1 MVVGHVIL
9 REGHSVYMSG
19 NCKVRYAEPFFFT
32 TEETT
37 LHSLPSVCSLVG
49 IRQEYPVSAALAA
62 LVLRCT
68 SQNGQVVDDVWTAMF
83 DGRGNFTQGRRK
95 IGTTICGV
103 HRAALLGEGFA
114 AEHVVAQRAERLP
127 LLANYHKVWVR
138 TFYTVTALVCHC

>member
-1 MVVGHVIL
+1 M
-9 REGHSVYMSG
+9 YMSG

-32 TEETT
+32 TEETA

-83 DGRGNFTQGRRK
+83 DGRGNFTRGRRK
-95 IGTTICGV
+95 IGTTRRGV
-103 HRAALLGEGFA
+103 HRAALFGGEGFT

-127 LLANYHKVWVR
+127 LLANYHKIWVR
-138 TFYTVTALVCHC
+138 TSIQLQTMPN